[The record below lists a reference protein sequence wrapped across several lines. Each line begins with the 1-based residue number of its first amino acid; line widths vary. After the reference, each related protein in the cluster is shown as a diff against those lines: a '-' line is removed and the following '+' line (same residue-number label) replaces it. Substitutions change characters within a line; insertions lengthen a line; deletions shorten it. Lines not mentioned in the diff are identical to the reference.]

1 MKNIKNYKE
10 KFFIIT
16 ENKKSSLKKIQETE
30 GFKFYEH
37 KKNIGGRFSIF
48 SLVGLLPASLIDF
61 DIE

>member
-10 KFFIIT
+10 NFFVIT

-37 KKNIGGRFSIF
+37 KKNIGGRFSF
-48 SLVGLLPASLIDF
+48 F
-61 DIE
+61 H